1 MTLDQ
6 GILFALLACVFALLI
21 WGRWR
26 YDLVAF
32 GALVVAVMIGV
43 VPTDAA
49 FSGFSH
55 SATVIIAL
63 VLIVSRA
70 LINAG
75 VIELIGRHLVS
86 ASRSRGAHITLM
98 STVAAGLSAVMNNVA
113 ALAVLMPVD
122 LEAAS
127 KANRSPAL
135 TLMPLSFASIL
146 GGMITLAHPRTS
158 SWLSSGMT
166 NWANR
171 LQCSISRPWASPAR

>member
-1 MTLDQ
+1 MTLHQ
-6 GILFALLACVFALLI
+6 GILFTLLACVFALLI

-26 YDLVAF
+26 YDLIAF

-75 VIELIGRHLVS
+75 VIELIERHLVS
-86 ASRSRGAHITLM
+86 ESRSRGAHITLM

-122 LEAAS
+122 LQAAS

-135 TLMPLSFASIL
+135 T
-146 GGMITLAHPRTS
+146 
-158 SWLSSGMT
+158 
-166 NWANR
+166 
-171 LQCSISRPWASPAR
+171 